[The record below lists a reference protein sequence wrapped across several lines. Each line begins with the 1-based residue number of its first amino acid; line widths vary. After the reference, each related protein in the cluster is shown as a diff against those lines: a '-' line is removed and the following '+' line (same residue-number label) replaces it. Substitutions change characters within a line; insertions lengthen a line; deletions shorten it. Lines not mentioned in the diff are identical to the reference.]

1 MHLYGQMPY
10 RFSLLKR
17 GALSS
22 RWISKS
28 RIAVNAFTEFVVA
41 LTVADNFKG
50 RERFT
55 SVENVVEPETQRC

>member
-22 RWISKS
+22 R
-28 RIAVNAFTEFVVA
+28 
-41 LTVADNFKG
+41 LDFKV
-50 RERFT
+50 T
-55 SVENVVEPETQRC
+55 NRC